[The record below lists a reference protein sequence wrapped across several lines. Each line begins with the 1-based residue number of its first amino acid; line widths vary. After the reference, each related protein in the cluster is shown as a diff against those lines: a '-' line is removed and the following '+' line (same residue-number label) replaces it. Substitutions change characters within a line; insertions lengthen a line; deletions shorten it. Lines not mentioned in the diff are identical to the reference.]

1 MLDSIIR
8 FSIRNKL
15 IVGLFTFALVL
26 WGGYSLTRLPI
37 DALPDIT
44 NNQVQVITQSPA
56 LSAVDV
62 ERLISFPI
70 EQTMATLPD
79 LVEVRSISRF
89 GLSVVTV
96 VFTDAVDGNLAR
108 QQVFERLQQARSQI
122 PANAGDPELAP
133 VTTGLGEIYQYVI
146 RAKPG
151 FEKRYPAMEL
161 RSIQDW
167 IVRRQLLGTKGVAD
181 VSSFGGY
188 LKQYEVAVDPQRLKA
203 AGVTINELFSALER
217 NNQNAGG
224 AYIDRRPNAYFIRSE
239 GLISTLQDIG
249 KIVVRRTDEGVPV
262 LVRDVAQVGLGSAIR
277 YGAMTRTGG
286 SRNDEGEVVGAIV
299 MMLKGAN
306 SSQVIGNVKQRI
318 EQIKKSLPEGV
329 DIHAF
334 LDRTKL
340 VNRAIG
346 TVERNLIEGALIVV
360 FVLVLML
367 GNWRAGLVVASVI
380 PLSMLFAVILMNL
393 FGVSGNLMSLG
404 AIDFGLIVDGA
415 VIIVEATLHHITL
428 KKFRHHLTQDEMD
441 AEVFESASRIRSSA
455 AFGEIIILIVYLP
468 ILALVGIEGKM
479 FRPMAQTVAFAIA
492 GAFVLSLTYVPMVS
506 ALLLSKKPVREG
518 TRTIAD
524 RIMVFFHRLY
534 DPAIRCTLG
543 HKGLVVGLSVALFA
557 GSLFVFSRLG
567 GEFIPQL
574 DEGDFAVET
583 RLMTG
588 SSLGQTIDASLQ
600 AGKLLKENFPEV
612 IEVIGKV
619 GAGEIPTD
627 PMPVEAID
635 LMIILKDRPEWT
647 SADNREELAE
657 KMQAKLQ
664 QIPGVSF
671 GFLQPIQMRFSEL
684 MTGVKQDVA
693 VKLYGEDL
701 GVLADYAARIGRV
714 ATTVPGAEDLYVE
727 QVSGLSQIVVK
738 FDRDAL
744 ARFGLSIEEANRC
757 LQTAFA
763 GTSAGVV
770 YEGERRYDLVVR
782 LQQQSRQRLEDV
794 QNLLVTTDGPG
805 HEGSGHE
812 RQAVPL
818 SQIATISFQNSTNQ
832 IQRENAQRRIT
843 VAFNVRDRD
852 VESVVRE
859 LQQKLES
866 QVKLPAGYYLTY
878 GGQFQNLQEAK
889 DRLTIAVPVALMLI
903 FLLLFFTFGSVRQSL
918 LIFSAIPL
926 SAIGGVL
933 ALALRGMPFSI
944 SAGVGFI
951 ALFGV
956 AVLNGI
962 VLIGEFNHLKA
973 EGQTDLRTIILQ
985 GTATRL
991 RPVMMTALVA
1001 SLGFLPMALATTAG
1015 AEVQRPLATVVIGGL
1030 LSATLLT
1037 LLVLPCL
1044 YWWEQTLL
1052 GAKKSSVTP
1061 EAAPKLANWW
1071 LIAGIAFGVGSIAQ
1085 AQPSANAPLSLEAA
1099 LNQAVTNNGL
1109 SRVSSLNIALQ
1120 QTARRTARDIGRTD
1134 VTWVG
1139 GQYNSRRWDNNF
1151 TISQPIPNGKLIR
1164 GLERLADAGI
1174 RGSELQGQVTQAE
1187 LRTRVKGTYLELAY
1201 LTERLKL
1208 LQSQDSLLVGFR
1220 RATDVRL
1227 RTGEGTGLEVATA
1240 DNLIGEVRNQI
1251 ALTEADWQI
1260 ALSGLQTL
1268 LNTTDQL
1275 TLPDGPLLRR
1285 SLPILSDS
1293 ALVQNPTLALLRQ
1306 QTAIAQGQIA
1316 VEQARLRP
1324 DYSIGYFNQS
1334 LIGVQT
1340 VDGPGGVPQDQ
1351 FFGGSTRFQGVQV
1364 GVSIPLFQKAQRAR
1378 IESARLGQQ
1387 LSEASLSVNQ
1397 RNLQGELS
1405 AAVGDVRKQ
1414 QASLTYYEQTGL
1426 PVARRLAEGAEKA
1439 FRAGEANYLE
1449 YAQAL
1454 TRAIQTRTGYL
1465 DTINQYNQ
1473 AVVAL
1478 EQLIGLP

>member
-15 IVGLFTFALVL
+15 IIGLFTLALAI
-26 WGGYSLTRLPI
+26 WGGYSLTQLPI

-122 PANAGDPELAP
+122 PANAGEPELAP

-203 AGVTINELFSALER
+203 VGVTLNELFSALER

-239 GLISTLQDIG
+239 GLIGTLQDIG
-249 KIVVRRTDEGVPV
+249 KIVVRRTDAGIPV

-277 YGAMTRTGG
+277 YGAMT
-286 SRNDEGEVVGAIV
+286 RNDEGEVVGAIV

-415 VIIVEATLHHITL
+415 VIIVEATLHHIAL
-428 KKFRHHLTQDEMD
+428 KKFQHHLTQDEMD
-441 AEVFESASRIRSSA
+441 AEVFASASRIRSSA

-506 ALLLSKKPVREG
+506 ALLLSKKPVRNE
-518 TRTIAD
+518 TPAIAD
-524 RIMVFFHRLY
+524 RIMAFFHRLY
-534 DPAIRCTLG
+534 NPAIRWTLG
-543 HKGLVVGLSVALFA
+543 HKRWVVGLSLALFA

-588 SSLGQTIDASLQ
+588 SSLGQTIDASLL
-600 AGKLLKENFPEV
+600 AGQVLKEDFPEV

-635 LMIILKDRPEWT
+635 LMIILKDRDEWT

-714 ATTVPGAEDLYVE
+714 VTTVPGAEDLYVE
-727 QVSGLSQIVVK
+727 QVSGLPQIVIK

-744 ARFGLSIEEANRC
+744 ARFGLSIEEANRYV
-757 LQTAFA
+757 QTAFA
-763 GTSAGVV
+763 GTSAGLV

-782 LQQQSRQRLEDV
+782 LQQQSRQRIEDV
-794 QNLLVTTDGPG
+794 QNLLVTTAAVPG
-805 HEGSGHE
+805 HQG
-812 RQAVPL
+812 QAVPL
-818 SQIATISFQNSTNQ
+818 GQIANVSFQNSTNQ

-852 VESVVRE
+852 VESVVGE
-859 LQQKLES
+859 LQRKLAS

-889 DRLTIAVPVALMLI
+889 DRLTIAVPVALLLI

-926 SAIGGVL
+926 SAIGGVM
-933 ALALRGMPFSI
+933 ALSVRGMPFSI

-962 VLIGEFNHLKA
+962 VLIGEFNYLKA

-1044 YWWEQTLL
+1044 YWWEQTLM
-1052 GAKKSSVTP
+1052 GAKKANLTSK
-1061 EAAPKLANWW
+1061 AAPNLATWW
-1071 LIAGIAFGVGSIAQ
+1071 LIAGLLFGIGSTAL
-1085 AQPSANAPLSLEAA
+1085 AQPAANAPLTLEAA
-1099 LNQAVTNNGL
+1099 LNQAIINNGS
-1109 SRVSSLNIALQ
+1109 SRVSRLNIALQ
-1120 QTARRTARDIGRTD
+1120 QTGRRTARDIGRTD

-1164 GLERLADAGI
+1164 RLEQLADAGI

-1201 LTERLKL
+1201 LNERLKL

-1227 RTGEGTGLEVATA
+1227 RTGEGTSLELATA
-1240 DNLIGEVRNQI
+1240 DNLMGEVRNQI
-1251 ALTEADWQI
+1251 ALTEADRQI

-1268 LNTTDQL
+1268 LNTTGHL
-1275 TLPDGPLLRR
+1275 TLPDGPLARR
-1285 SLPILSDS
+1285 PLPMLSDS
-1293 ALVQNPTLALLRQ
+1293 ALAQNPTLALLRQ
-1306 QTAIAQGQIA
+1306 QTTIAQGQIA

-1324 DYSIGYFNQS
+1324 DYTIGYFNQS

-1340 VDGPGGVPQDQ
+1340 IDGPGGVSQDQ
-1351 FFGGSTRFQGVQV
+1351 FFGGGTRFQGVQV

-1387 LSEASLSVNQ
+1387 VSEASLRFNQ
-1397 RNLQGELS
+1397 RNLQGELA
-1405 AAVGDVRKQ
+1405 AAVGEVRKQ

-1473 AVVAL
+1473 AVVVL